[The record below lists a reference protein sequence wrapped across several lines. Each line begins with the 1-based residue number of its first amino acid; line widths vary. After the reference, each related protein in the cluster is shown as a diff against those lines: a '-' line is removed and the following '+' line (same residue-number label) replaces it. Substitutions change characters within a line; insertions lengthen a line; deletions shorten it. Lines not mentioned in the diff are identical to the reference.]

1 MTTPHLDD
9 EALSAAF
16 DGEASADEQAHLHGC
31 AQCRAGLDN
40 MAEVARAVGAPVPLR
55 PARDVAASIS
65 RAIGARTELSEA
77 TGGLGDG
84 AQASPATAA
93 DETRLAMPGLSG
105 PRPSVPGGPAAAE
118 TRPAMPGLSGPR
130 PSVAGG
136 PAAGSPGPRPA
147 SRGGRS
153 TEAPRARRDRD
164 QDARRN
170 KAPGWWLG
178 AAAGIAAA
186 VLVVVGLVALLHRSG
201 SQSRLTTSAVAPT
214 TLAAGGSSAPAAAG
228 TNGAD
233 LGDQSNPVAL
243 AQAIRDRLAA
253 RSAGASAKPAP
264 GGAVAPGA
272 GPAGTPAAAL
282 TPGTGP
288 ATTAGGISPPSP
300 PCAGQGAAAAGL
312 ATSPTPPLVFSGS
325 LRWQGQPAVVLVYS
339 GPAVLAGVVMRT
351 ADCARLAAVPL

>member
-31 AQCRAGLDN
+31 ALCRAGLDH

-77 TGGLGDG
+77 TGRLPDG
-84 AQASPATAA
+84 AQASLAAAAETTDPAMPGLSGPRPAPAAA
-93 DETRLAMPGLSG
+93 DETRPPGLSG
-105 PRPSVPGGPAAAE
+105 PRPSVPGGPAA
-118 TRPAMPGLSGPR
+118 
-130 PSVAGG
+130 
-136 PAAGSPGPRPA
+136 GSPGPRPA
-147 SRGGRS
+147 AWGGRL
-153 TEAPRARRDRD
+153 TEAPGARPDRD
-164 QDARRN
+164 QEARRK

-178 AAAGIAAA
+178 AAGGIAAA
-186 VLVVVGLVALLHRSG
+186 VLVVVGLVALLHRAG

-214 TLAAGGSSAPAAAG
+214 TLAAGGSSAPAATG

-233 LGDQSNPVAL
+233 LGDQSNAVTL
-243 AQAIRDRLAA
+243 GREIRDRLAS

-272 GPAGTPAAAL
+272 GPASTPAAAL
-282 TPGTGP
+282 TPGGTGP
-288 ATTAGGISPPSP
+288 SSTAAGIAPPNP

-339 GPAVLAGVVMRT
+339 GPAALAGVVMRM